1 MENHQEDNK
10 NLENEYEKNKQ
21 QNAIASLIQGVLMA
35 QKKGAYSLEEA
46 AELYKAVSVFI
57 NKTGDINP
65 FSIKLDTKYFV

>member
-57 NKTGDINP
+57 NKNEKETSNI
-65 FSIKLDTKYFV
+65 F